1 MTNDLDESERRGGEE
16 ERTTTPSPLPPGTG
30 LKSPGEAGVSR
41 LITAALNMSSF
52 TALEHTDYLP
62 KKKKKKN
69 PIQYQ
74 FNLSLERNYSDFLKL
89 F

>member
-62 KKKKKKN
+62 KKKKKKKSN
-69 PIQYQ
+69 PVPV
-74 FNLSLERNYSDFLKL
+74 
-89 F
+89 